1 MPDRTFPDYL
11 RTLAAFAAGA
21 KLSDLSV
28 AARDRARWIIA
39 DCIPVVAAGMQQPEM
54 KTLVERHLA
63 RAGQGGCWVIG
74 ANRRAAPLDA
84 ALLNGTAG
92 TWLELDEGNLSA
104 AGHPGIQVVPAA
116 VAVAQDIG
124 ARGDDLLLAV
134 ALGYEISSRINRA
147 SQVRFAVHP
156 HGTFGTIGAA
166 VAGAK
171 LKRFNAAQMMD
182 LINSSATMGM
192 ATSRNAII
200 DGATVRNIY
209 TGHSGYMGLMAVQLV
224 ECGFTG
230 ESDAVYQIYGRVI
243 SDGFERAKVIEGLG
257 SEWLIAKSYFK
268 LHPVGRY
275 AHSVID
281 ALEDLLAT
289 VPGGRLDVDQIEHID
304 VRAYMRA
311 AMLGEKN
318 VRTSFQSRFSV
329 PFGLASII
337 YHGRSGLAPFEQA
350 AVDNPK
356 IQALTQRVDLRED
369 ESFTARYPQEQPVTV
384 RIAMRDGAVHEGRCT
399 VTKGEPGKPHKP
411 EELTAKFFELGEP
424 VWGNQTT
431 KSLYDGLMH
440 IEDIA
445 DFRAF
450 ADGFKL

>member
-1 MPDRTFPDYL
+1 MQDRIFPDYL
-11 RTLAAFAAGA
+11 RTLADFAANA
-21 KLSDLSV
+21 KIGDLSD
-28 AARDRARWIIA
+28 AARDRALWVIA

-63 RAGQGGCWVIG
+63 RAGQGNCWVIG
-74 ANRRAAPLDA
+74 AKRRAAPLDA

-92 TWLELDEGNLSA
+92 TWLELDEGNLFA
-104 AGHPGIQVVPAA
+104 GGHPGIQVVPAA

-134 ALGYEISSRINRA
+134 ALGYEVSSRINRA
-147 SQVRFAVHP
+147 SQVRLAVHP

-166 VAGAK
+166 LAGAK

-192 ATSRNAII
+192 STSRNAII

-243 SDGFERAKVIEGLG
+243 SDGFDRPKVVAGLG

-275 AHSVID
+275 AHSAID
-281 ALEDLLAT
+281 ALEDLLAK
-289 VPGGRLDVDQIEHID
+289 VPGGRLDIDQIERID

-329 PFGLASII
+329 PFGLASIL

-350 AVDNPK
+350 AVDNPQ

-369 ESFTARYPQEQPVTV
+369 ESFSARYPQEQPVTI
-384 RIAMRDGAVHEGRCT
+384 RITMRGGAVHDGLCT
-399 VTKGEPGKPHKP
+399 VTKGEPAKPHQQAD
-411 EELTAKFFELGEP
+411 LTAKFFELGEP
-424 VWGNQTT
+424 VWGKATT
-431 KSLYDGLMH
+431 RMLYDGLMH
-440 IEDIA
+440 LEDIT